1 MSYKVVA
8 IENFEKE
15 LKRLRKKY
23 PSLKKDI
30 TGLFESLEENPS
42 QGVPLG
48 KNCFKIRVAIK
59 SKGKGK
65 RGGARVIT
73 CVKIVKQ
80 TVYLVTIFDKSEFES
95 ISDDRLSNL
104 LKVAGL
110 ED

>member
-15 LKRLRKKY
+15 LKRLHKKY
-23 PSLKKDI
+23 PSLKNDI
-30 TGLFESLEENPS
+30 AALFDSLESSPE

-48 KNCFKIRVAIK
+48 KNCYKIRIAIK
-59 SKGKGK
+59 SKGRGK

-73 CVKIVKQ
+73 CVKVVKH

-95 ISDDRLSNL
+95 ISNDRLSSL

-110 ED
+110 E